1 LQAADCVIFARVRI
15 FYRVKKTRVRDQKPN
30 LSDSVW
36 QAAEDLIARRA
47 NDRDPSPRTAQ

>member
-1 LQAADCVIFARVRI
+1 MQAADCVIFARVRI